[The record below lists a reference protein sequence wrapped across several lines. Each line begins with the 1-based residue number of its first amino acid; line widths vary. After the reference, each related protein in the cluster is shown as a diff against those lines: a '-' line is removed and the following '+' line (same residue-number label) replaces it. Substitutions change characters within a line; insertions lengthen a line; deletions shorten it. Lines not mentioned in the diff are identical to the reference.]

1 MRRFSRLPL
10 LSAGPLMRPVRGLGL
25 AALLSLAALP
35 ATAQDT
41 AQNTPE
47 ISLSALTETAQ
58 AGDLQA
64 QLILAQAYDLGG
76 DLLQNFS
83 RAARWYRAAAE
94 QGDARAQNRL
104 GQFYAAG
111 RGISADPEAAQNWLS
126 AAAAQGAPQHIHDLA
141 AFLESR
147 SAGTAEET
155 ALLREAATLYK
166 QAAEAGLLEA
176 QVALA
181 LLLQEGRGVAQDLDL
196 ARQLYEGAA
205 EQGHPRALNNLGL
218 LYSRGSGVTQDYA
231 QAASLFQA
239 AADQGLGAAM
249 RNLSV
254 LYENGFGVPLNEDY
268 AAELARQSS
277 YASPGNSTGNGTG
290 NSTGPVSLE
299 AVAMFYDP
307 RLLPLSP
314 DTPTGPLR
322 GPAEAGD
329 PLAQFQLGYLL
340 SQQARPTADADADLT
355 LEREAAH
362 WYARAAAKGYAPAM
376 ANLGLAHV
384 QGRGVIQDYLQGRVW
399 LALAQAAGVTA
410 TAPLLQALEQIMP
423 PAQVQ
428 EAQHSSDLIWLE
440 LQRKN
445 RGGSGSR

>member
-10 LSAGPLMRPVRGLGL
+10 LSAGPVMRPVRGLGL

-35 ATAQDT
+35 APAQDT
-41 AQNTPE
+41 AQDPAQDTPE
-47 ISLSALTETAQ
+47 ISLSALTEAAQ

-76 DLLQNFS
+76 DLLQNFN

-141 AFLESR
+141 VFLESH
-147 SAGTAEET
+147 SASTTEET

-218 LYSRGSGVTQDYA
+218 LYTRGSGVTQDYA
-231 QAASLFQA
+231 RAASLFQA

-277 YASPGNSTGNGTG
+277 YASLGSGPG

-307 RLLPLSP
+307 RLLPLPP
-314 DTPTGPLR
+314 DTSTGPLR
-322 GPAEAGD
+322 RRAEAGD

-340 SQQARPTADADADLT
+340 SQQARPGADADADLT
-355 LEREAAH
+355 LEREAAY
-362 WYARAAAKGYAPAM
+362 WYARAAARGYAPAM

-399 LALAQAAGVTA
+399 LALAQAAGVEA

-423 PAQVQ
+423 PAQVRAAQ
-428 EAQHSSDLIWLE
+428 EAAEARWLA
-440 LQRKN
+440 QRQDTG
-445 RGGSGSR
+445 RASQ

>member
-10 LSAGPLMRPVRGLGL
+10 LSAGPLMRPMRGLGL
-25 AALLSLAALP
+25 AALLSLAALTAP
-35 ATAQDT
+35 AQDA
-41 AQNTPE
+41 AQDITQDTPE
-47 ISLSALTETAQ
+47 ISLSALTEAAQ

-126 AAAAQGAPQHIHDLA
+126 AAAAQGDPQHIHDLA
-141 AFLESR
+141 AFLESH

-196 ARQLYEGAA
+196 ARQLYKGAA

-277 YASPGNSTGNGTG
+277 YANPG

-340 SQQARPTADADADLT
+340 SQQARPTTDADLT

-410 TAPLLQALEQIMP
+410 TTPLLQALEQIMP
-423 PAQVQ
+423 PAQVRAAQ
-428 EAQHSSDLIWLE
+428 EAAEARWLA
-440 LQRKN
+440 QRQDTG
-445 RGGSGSR
+445 RASQ